1 MAISTVQ
8 PAGSDGP
15 ARRGRLHGT
24 SPSSSFRFF
33 RLPVYVELGDCLF
46 PESGLYNFEVY
57 FTAPAG
63 GETLKGE
70 HPFVVI
76 SRED

>member
-8 PAGSDGP
+8 PAGGDGP
-15 ARRGRLHGT
+15 ARRRRLHGT
-24 SPSSSFRFF
+24 SPSSFRFF

-57 FTAPAG
+57 FAAPAG

-76 SRED
+76 SHED